1 MDGDAE
7 NEFVPVLQLFADV
20 QHVSIRPADVVPVEV
35 AVHVVPDATHEYV
48 LTATP
53 APQAEEVLNKFVL

>member
-1 MDGDAE
+1 MDVDAE

-20 QHVSIRPADVVPVEV
+20 QHDSIRPAVDEPVLE
-35 AVHVVPDATHEYV
+35 AVHVAPDATHEYV